1 MGPIAALAVNGHV
14 LRVAIAATARRHDH
28 RRGWQGLRRVDSLVR
43 HGYWRERIDE
53 LVGRMR
59 FGFDGYRNSTSE
71 VREVRDWCGGT
82 CTARGR
88 GNANFPLSTFIA
100 LCNHTLMPNTSPDSG
115 AHGSHQWIS
124 GSVLG
129 CADPVQTN
137 MNRGQGRP
145 GNF

>member
-1 MGPIAALAVNGHV
+1 MCYERTCGAILETPALRVGPIAALAVNGHV

-43 HGYWRERIDE
+43 HVYWRERIDE

-59 FGFDGYRNSTSE
+59 FGLDGYRNSTSE
-71 VREVRDWCGGT
+71 VREVKDWCGGT

-100 LCNHTLMPNTSPDSG
+100 LCNQCT
-115 AHGSHQWIS
+115 
-124 GSVLG
+124 
-129 CADPVQTN
+129 
-137 MNRGQGRP
+137 R
-145 GNF
+145 